1 MASSSNSSEWVLSR
15 HLDPEEVKWV
25 RDLAS
30 HPGFQLY
37 QRACQETMVQAFKL
51 LRNSVDHE
59 TMLRAQGKCDALEYV
74 LGLPALLTQP
84 TPERRRG

>member
-1 MASSSNSSEWVLSR
+1 
-15 HLDPEEVKWV
+15 
-25 RDLAS
+25 
-30 HPGFQLY
+30 
-37 QRACQETMVQAFKL
+37 MVQAFKL